1 MPATIIK
8 SISLIHLTGT
18 DLSAVVLEVEKS
30 KNNRLIL
37 DKSLF
42 ICNIGKKERREE
54 EMGR

>member
-1 MPATIIK
+1 MPATTIK

-18 DLSAVVLEVEKS
+18 NLSAVVLEVEKS

-37 DKSLF
+37 DKNLF